1 MPLYE
6 VRRTDTVQPG
16 EFDSAYVLAK
26 GTATAR
32 LRVAGAAGVKAN
44 GSNLKATRIET
55 TNVPGAGVLL
65 TAYYDERD
73 ADQLTFADADADA
86 EREFLS

>member
-6 VRRTDTVQPG
+6 VRRTDAVQPG
-16 EFDSAYVLAK
+16 EFEFGYVLAK

-32 LRVAGAAGVKAN
+32 QRVTGAAGVKAN
-44 GSNLKATRIET
+44 GSNVKATKVET

-65 TAYYDERD
+65 TAYYDERE
-73 ADQLTFADADADA
+73 QLTTFADAEDDA